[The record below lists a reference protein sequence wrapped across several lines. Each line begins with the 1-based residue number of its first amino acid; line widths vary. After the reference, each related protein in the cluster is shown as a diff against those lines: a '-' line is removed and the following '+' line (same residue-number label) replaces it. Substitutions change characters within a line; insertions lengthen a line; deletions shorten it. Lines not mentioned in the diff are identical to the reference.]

1 MALVGNISGSGGTSN
16 TVGITG
22 SLIIA
27 NPGLGTFPGLGGN
40 DVALFVSGNIS
51 AKPSTSP
58 DYSIRGTTVFGGDVV
73 ISGTLFGGS
82 PLFIGSPISASA
94 GFNIPAG
101 SSFVADG
108 GLTGSIQQTAGGLSY
123 LVAGAN
129 VTIASASNGQITI
142 SSTGGGGGGGAGVF
156 TEASGI
162 AAFTTSSIAIG
173 IAAAASTRGSDV
185 FFFVS
190 GSTNGTANALFGGDV
205 VTSGSLTVRDG
216 TASLTIADNTFGNSV
231 ITANVGH
238 LILDATGI
246 NRVIVDKDLELSAD
260 NLYAGGSGGLRNL
273 FPDNVIPAHAIV
285 IGGAGSKTVT
295 SGTLQVIG
303 NEISGSEGGNIV
315 LGSAGS
321 VAVVGGLT
329 AGGGYGDTGVTLS
342 GAGNVRANGFLQVD
356 GEAYLTGSVTLAGN
370 SQAVTHTGTGNLSI
384 SSTTGNVL
392 VEGTVFVGNNVTIP
406 GDLTVNGTVV
416 AIDTTNL
423 RIKDPIVL
431 IGSGSAAA
439 DSKSVIAFASGSS
452 GGINSLVFG
461 AAGVAGGN
469 FLAAAQADVQDGS
482 LAIGS
487 LSLTNYVPIRASSFQ
502 LGGTLAVPLAFVS
515 SSVGTDLIL
524 SGTTANLGSTIFNFQ
539 RADSTFATFGG
550 NGPGTGATL
559 AGATGRFLTV
569 GAINGTL
576 NLSGSTVTA
585 NFSSAFQF
593 QEDGVSVIEVTAPTT
608 TTPRV
613 AAAVSNATL
622 TVGTSGASS
631 SVIVSG
637 STAVLQTTAANGVYF
652 RADATNMLRILSP
665 SSNTINI
672 DAQTGFTTANVVN
685 TVATTVNLAGAATTV
700 EIGAATGTTSINNDL
715 AVDGNTTLG
724 NATTDTVTFTARAA
738 SHLLPTT
745 DSTYDLGSPTLR
757 WRNMYT
763 GDLHL
768 RNDRGSWTIIE
779 EADYLSITN
788 NLDGRRY
795 KFVLKEI

>member
-58 DYSIRGTTVFGGDVV
+58 AYSIRGTTVFGGDVV

-82 PLFIGSPISASA
+82 PLFIGSPVIAPSGLS
-94 GFNIPAG
+94 G
-101 SSFVADG
+101 S
-108 GLTGSIQQTAGGLSY
+108 LQQTAGGLSY

-129 VTIASASNGQITI
+129 VTITSASNGQVFIAA
-142 SSTGGGGGGGAGVF
+142 SSGGAVGG
-156 TEASGI
+156 SGTNFFYDTDGN
-162 AAFTTSSIAIG
+162 AQVYTTGSVAFVGAGADYTNNIYSPADKG
-173 IAAAASTRGSDV
+173 ADL
-185 FFFVS
+185 FFYVS
-190 GSTNGTANALFGGDV
+190 GSTVPGESNSLFGGRLITSGNVVVKDGAGSTAVSLGTTGVVSGSGAFFVGGGLTIAGDIESDTTENKSVFATMGANTLTLGQSTSTVAVPGNFDTNGTAN
-205 VTSGSLTVRDG
+205 
-216 TASLTIADNTFGNSV
+216 IAGN
-231 ITANVGH
+231 IT
-238 LILDATGI
+238 LD
-246 NRVIVDKDLELSAD
+246 
-260 NLYAGGSGGLRNL
+260 
-273 FPDNVIPAHAIV
+273 
-285 IGGAGSKTVT
+285 GAGSQTIT
-295 SGTLQVIG
+295 Q
-303 NEISGSEGGNIV
+303 
-315 LGSAGS
+315 
-321 VAVVGGLT
+321 
-329 AGGGYGDTGVTLS
+329 
-342 GAGNVRANGFLQVD
+342 
-356 GEAYLTGSVTLAGN
+356 
-370 SQAVTHTGTGNLSI
+370 TGTGGLAI
-384 SSTTGNVL
+384 SSQNGQVT
-392 VEGTVFVGNNVTIP
+392 VEGTTFNGDNVTIP
-406 GDLTVNGTVV
+406 GDLTVRGTVV

-461 AAGVAGGN
+461 AAGVVGGN

-482 LAIGS
+482 LPIGS

-515 SSVGTDLIL
+515 SSAGTDLIL
-524 SGTTANLGSTIFNFQ
+524 SGTTANLGSTVFNFQ
-539 RADSTFATFGG
+539 RAGSTFATFGG

-559 AGATGRFLTV
+559 AGASGRFLTV

-576 NLSGSTVTA
+576 NLSGSTVAA

-593 QEDGVSVIEVTAPTT
+593 QEDGVPVIEVTAPTT
-608 TTPRV
+608 TTPSV

-631 SVIVSG
+631 SIVVSG
-637 STAVLQTTAANGVYF
+637 STAVLQTTSANGVYF
-652 RADATNMLRILSP
+652 KADAIDMLRVASP
-665 SSNTINI
+665 SANTVNI

-685 TVATTVNLAGAATTV
+685 TVATTVNLAGEATVV
-700 EIGAATGTTSINNDL
+700 EIGAATGTTSINNNL

-724 NATTDTVTFTARAA
+724 NATTDTITFTARAA
-738 SHLLPTT
+738 SDFLPAA
-745 DSTYDLGSPTLR
+745 DSTHDLGSPALR
-757 WRNMYT
+757 WKNMYT

-779 EADYLSITN
+779 EEEYLSITN
-788 NLDGRRY
+788 NLSGRRY
-795 KFVLKEI
+795 KFVLQEI

>member
-1 MALVGNISGSGGTSN
+1 
-16 TVGITG
+16 
-22 SLIIA
+22 
-27 NPGLGTFPGLGGN
+27 
-40 DVALFVSGNIS
+40 
-51 AKPSTSP
+51 
-58 DYSIRGTTVFGGDVV
+58 
-73 ISGTLFGGS
+73 
-82 PLFIGSPISASA
+82 
-94 GFNIPAG
+94 
-101 SSFVADG
+101 
-108 GLTGSIQQTAGGLSY
+108 
-123 LVAGAN
+123 
-129 VTIASASNGQITI
+129 
-142 SSTGGGGGGGAGVF
+142 
-156 TEASGI
+156 
-162 AAFTTSSIAIG
+162 
-173 IAAAASTRGSDV
+173 
-185 FFFVS
+185 
-190 GSTNGTANALFGGDV
+190 
-205 VTSGSLTVRDG
+205 
-216 TASLTIADNTFGNSV
+216 
-231 ITANVGH
+231 
-238 LILDATGI
+238 
-246 NRVIVDKDLELSAD
+246 
-260 NLYAGGSGGLRNL
+260 
-273 FPDNVIPAHAIV
+273 
-285 IGGAGSKTVT
+285 
-295 SGTLQVIG
+295 
-303 NEISGSEGGNIV
+303 
-315 LGSAGS
+315 
-321 VAVVGGLT
+321 
-329 AGGGYGDTGVTLS
+329 
-342 GAGNVRANGFLQVD
+342 
-356 GEAYLTGSVTLAGN
+356 
-370 SQAVTHTGTGNLSI
+370 
-384 SSTTGNVL
+384 
-392 VEGTVFVGNNVTIP
+392 
-406 GDLTVNGTVV
+406 
-416 AIDTTNL
+416 
-423 RIKDPIVL
+423 
-431 IGSGSAAA
+431 
-439 DSKSVIAFASGSS
+439 VIAFASGSS

-461 AAGVAGGN
+461 AAGVIGGN

-487 LSLTNYVPIRASSFQ
+487 LSLTNYIPVRASSFQ
-502 LGGTLAVPLAFVS
+502 LGGTSAAPTVFVS

-576 NLSGSTVTA
+576 NLSGSTVAA

-593 QEDGVSVIEVTAPTT
+593 QEDGTSVIEVTAPTT

-613 AAAVSNATL
+613 AAAVSNAAL

-665 SSNTINI
+665 SSNTVNI

-685 TVATTVNLAGAATTV
+685 TVATTVNLGGAATTV

>member
-58 DYSIRGTTVFGGDVV
+58 NYSIRGTTVFGGDVV

-142 SSTGGGGGGGAGVF
+142 SSTGGGGSGTNFFYDADGAGKLYTTGSTAFVG
-156 TEASGI
+156 SGADY
-162 AAFTTSSIAIG
+162 AANIFSPTDKGA
-173 IAAAASTRGSDV
+173 DL
-185 FFFVS
+185 FFYVS
-190 GSTNGTANALFGGDV
+190 GSTAVGSNNALFGGRLT
-205 VTSGSLTVRDG
+205 TSGNFAVKNSAGDLAAFIN
-216 TASLTIADNTFGNSV
+216 TAGAIS
-231 ITANVGH
+231 
-238 LILDATGI
+238 
-246 NRVIVDKDLELSAD
+246 
-260 NLYAGGSGGLRNL
+260 GSGALSVGGAITLAGNIDTDAAGAKSL
-273 FPDNVIPAHAIV
+273 FASAGANNVT
-285 IGGAGSKTVT
+285 IGGASST
-295 SGTLQVIG
+295 
-303 NEISGSEGGNIV
+303 
-315 LGSAGS
+315 
-321 VAVVGGLT
+321 VAVPGNFDVNGTSDL
-329 AGGGYGDTGVTLS
+329 AGAVTLS
-342 GAGNVRANGFLQVD
+342 G
-356 GEAYLTGSVTLAGN
+356 N
-370 SQAVTHTGTGNLSI
+370 SQTVTHTGTGNLTV
-384 SSTTGNVL
+384 SSTGGSVL
-392 VEGTVFVGNNVTIP
+392 VEGTVFTGNNVTIP

-416 AIDTTNL
+416 SIDTTNL
-423 RIKDPIVL
+423 KIKDPIVL

-482 LAIGS
+482 LPIGS

-502 LGGTLAVPLAFVS
+502 LGGTSAAPAVFVS

-539 RADSTFATFGG
+539 RADSTFATLFG

-576 NLSGSTVTA
+576 NLSGSTVAA

-631 SVIVSG
+631 SVVVSG

-685 TVATTVNLAGAATTV
+685 TVATTVNLAGEATTV